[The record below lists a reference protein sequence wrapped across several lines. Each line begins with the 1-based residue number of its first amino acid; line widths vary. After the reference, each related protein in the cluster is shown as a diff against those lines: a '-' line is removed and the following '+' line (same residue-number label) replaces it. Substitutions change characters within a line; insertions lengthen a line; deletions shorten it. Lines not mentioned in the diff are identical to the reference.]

1 MDNDK
6 SIDDYIEDENPVKQV
21 SNQGDGRDLK
31 TGQFKPGMSGNPL
44 GRPPAGETIIDK
56 FRAHPRGNDVI
67 NNIIEIAATLG
78 SGKDHRDALSCAK
91 LVIDRLV
98 PSLKSSTLEVTS
110 EDKGYVVLPPQT
122 PPPMEDE

>member
-1 MDNDK
+1 MSK
-6 SIDDYIEDENPVKQV
+6 TVEDYIEKNPVKQV

-31 TGQFKPGMSGNPL
+31 TGQFKPGHSGNPN
-44 GRPPAGETIIDK
+44 GRPPAGETIVDK
-56 FRAHPRGNDVI
+56 FRAHPKGDDVI

-98 PSLKSSTLEVTS
+98 PSLKSSTIEVST
-110 EDKGYVVLPPQT
+110 EDKGYVVLPPQSA
-122 PPPMEDE
+122 PPMEDE